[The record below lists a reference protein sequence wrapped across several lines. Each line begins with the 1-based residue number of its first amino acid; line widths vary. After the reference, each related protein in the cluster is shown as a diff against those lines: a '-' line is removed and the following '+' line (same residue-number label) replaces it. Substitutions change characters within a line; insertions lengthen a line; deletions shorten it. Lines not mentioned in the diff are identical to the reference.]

1 MAIVPVLWSVIGL
14 IALCGVVFGVMS
26 AVAMGK
32 NAYHK

>member
-1 MAIVPVLWSVIGL
+1 MAIVHVLWSVIGL
-14 IALCGVVFGVMS
+14 IALAGVVFGVLS